1 MTSKTIYHYGMY
13 TDAGNEL
20 ISDIVATAK
29 RAGLKWRVVR
39 HMLSAV
45 AQDECY
51 AEAIDTAVSEYV
63 YEAMDYMNSDIYS

>member
-1 MTSKTIYHYGMY
+1 
-13 TDAGNEL
+13 
-20 ISDIVATAK
+20 
-29 RAGLKWRVVR
+29 
-39 HMLSAV
+39 MLSAV